1 MRKARRVWFKELLSC
16 TIRIVN
22 LGLEFKSSSPRTLF
36 FYPTAPSPRMRSTSA
51 EHCPLQKERTLANCV
66 SSVPPHLSHPYHPPE
81 YWLHILLFLLS
92 VHLAGTRFLRTQVIT
107 ASLYGF
113 CTNDSSVGQVD
124 SRTSVNVDWRSGWAQ
139 ELGTGQD
146 LGGPDGGRGI
156 SLECRR
162 LQCDR
167 KWRPEDQEFRIT
179 FSYIWNLSANWANV
193 TFYLK

>member
-1 MRKARRVWFKELLSC
+1 MRKARLVWFKELLSC

-22 LGLEFKSSSPRTLF
+22 LGLEFKSSSPRTCF

-51 EHCPLQKERTLANCV
+51 EHCPLQKERTPPNGV
-66 SSVPPHLSHPYHPPE
+66 SSVPPHLSHPPE

-107 ASLYGF
+107 ASLYVP

-139 ELGTGQD
+139 ELGAGQD

-156 SLECRR
+156 SLEWRG

-167 KWRPEDQEFRIT
+167 EWRPEEQFRTI
-179 FSYIWNLSANWANV
+179 FSDIWNLNANWANV
-193 TFYLK
+193 TFYLR